1 MRLVTRIY
9 AVLLRL
15 YPRDYRLWFADEMRD
30 AFAGGLAERLHRGR
44 AASFLFAVGEFG
56 SVLSG
61 VLSEWIAKRRSDRAI
76 RGRCLPDAGTMRP
89 PGVSRADHY
98 CWK

>member
-1 MRLVTRIY
+1 MRLYRIY
-9 AVLLRL
+9 AALLHL

-30 AFAGGLAERLHRGR
+30 AFAGGLAERRSRGP
-44 AASFLFAVGEFG
+44 AAVLLFAGVEIA

-61 VLSEWIAKRRSDRAI
+61 ALSERIAKRLSDPAI

-89 PGVSRADHY
+89 PGVAKADHY
-98 CWK
+98 RWR